1 MGVGLVVLYTAAVMI
16 TAFALRVSQDSVE
29 NDVVICSLA
38 VSAGLAMILLPWN
51 RLPNRYLVGFPIVVL
66 GAELAVAAFSGDLP
80 GELTGFFVLSFIY
93 IGLTQPKGTATR
105 FTVIVAPVWIYSQH
119 DPLIHS
125 MERLPIALAVW
136 ILAGELLA
144 SRTGTTKTHADQL
157 AVQANTDS
165 LTGLASRL
173 PMMDCLNHFVQSSQ
187 RSPSALL
194 LLDLDGFKEINDAF
208 GHATGDQLLI
218 VVGQRIQRLVRGADL
233 VARLG
238 GDEFAIFLNNCAP
251 ASAIAVG
258 EALRRSILEPIA
270 LERGSVTVSASIGLV
285 SLDDYFSAEDA
296 LRDVDVAMY
305 EAKAA
310 GKGHLSVFETDM
322 QERCAHRLQREI
334 ELRTAFDKGQFELH
348 YQPTVNT
355 ESQEIVGFEALLRWN
370 HPTEGRL
377 PASGFVSACEDMGLI
392 VPLGTW
398 ILHQACRQ
406 IREWQPLDPG
416 RRLTMSVNL
425 SPRQILDD
433 GIVKCVSDALAEA
446 ELPGSSLILEITER
460 ILLVDSPVVLQRLDA
475 LKALGV
481 RIALDDFGTGYSSLA
496 YLREFPID
504 ILKIDR
510 SFVTPLDESPKAVAL
525 ARAIIAIAE
534 ALDLDVVAEGAETAG
549 QVEALSRC
557 GCFMIQ
563 GHYFA
568 MPDSAANITAR
579 RDSTGRFGRIDAG
592 LRDANRDQ
600 TDQRTVSPR

>member
-1 MGVGLVVLYTAAVMI
+1 MGAGLVLLYAIAVTVTAL
-16 TAFALRVSQDSVE
+16 TLRESRHAVE
-29 NDVVICSLA
+29 NDVLVCSLA
-38 VSAGLAMILLPWN
+38 VSASLAMVLLPWN
-51 RLPNRYLVGFPIVVL
+51 RLSNRLLVGFPLIAL
-66 GAELAVAAFSGDLP
+66 GAELAVAASSEKLP
-80 GELTGFFVLSFIY
+80 AELTGFFVLSFIY
-93 IGLTQPKGTATR
+93 IGLTQPRGTATR
-105 FTVIVAPVWIYSQH
+105 FAVIVTPVWIYSQH
-119 DPLIHS
+119 EPLIHS
-125 MERLPIALAVW
+125 VVRLPIALSVW

-144 SRTGTTKTHADQL
+144 TRTGSTKTHEDQL
-157 AVQANTDS
+157 AVQANTDP

-173 PMMDCLNHFVQSSQ
+173 PMMDCLNHYVENGQ
-187 RSPSALL
+187 RMPSALL

-218 VVGQRIQRLVRGADL
+218 VISERIRSVVRSSDL

-238 GDEFAIFLNNCAP
+238 GDEFAIYLNNCPLTTAL
-251 ASAIAVG
+251 SVG

-270 LERGSVTVSASIGLV
+270 LERGSVNVSASIGLV
-285 SLDDYFSAEDA
+285 SLDDYSSAEEA

-305 EAKAA
+305 EAKGA
-310 GKGHLSVFETDM
+310 GKGSLAVFETDM
-322 QERCAHRLQREI
+322 QERCARRLEREI
-334 ELRTAFDKGQFELH
+334 ELRTAFEKDQFEVH

-355 ESQEIVGFEALLRWN
+355 ETHEIVGFEALIRWN
-370 HPTEGRL
+370 HPEEGWL
-377 PASGFVSACEDMGLI
+377 PAGAFIYACEDTGLI

-398 ILHQACRQ
+398 ILRQACRQ
-406 IREWQPLDPG
+406 IREWQPIDPA

-433 GIVKCVSDALAEA
+433 GIVKCVSDALTEA
-446 ELPGSSLILEITER
+446 DLPGSSLVLEITER
-460 ILLVDSPVVLQRLDA
+460 ILLVDSPVVLERLDA

-510 SFVTPLDESPKAVAL
+510 SFVTPLDEDPKAVAL

-534 ALDLDVVAEGAETAG
+534 ALDLDVIAEGAETAG
-549 QVEALSRC
+549 QVDALSRC

-568 MPDSAANITAR
+568 RPDSAANITAR
-579 RDSTGRFGRIDAG
+579 QASTGHFERIDLEASASYRRVTRAG
-592 LRDANRDQ
+592 
-600 TDQRTVSPR
+600 